1 MLTFSEIKNFTKPI
15 WTSSTPSFYF
25 DWIDSVWWRCYSQ
38 PSAARRGKHSS
49 LHVNIDPVSRSAAR
63 RRIPVML
70 GNAIGKSRDKKRA
83 DVVTKMSQSEKN
95 EKDLKEC
102 TLQAN

>member
-1 MLTFSEIKNFTKPI
+1 
-15 WTSSTPSFYF
+15 
-25 DWIDSVWWRCYSQ
+25 
-38 PSAARRGKHSS
+38 
-49 LHVNIDPVSRSAAR
+49 
-63 RRIPVML
+63 ML

-102 TLQAN
+102 TLQANLSIFTHKFC

>member
-1 MLTFSEIKNFTKPI
+1 
-15 WTSSTPSFYF
+15 
-25 DWIDSVWWRCYSQ
+25 
-38 PSAARRGKHSS
+38 
-49 LHVNIDPVSRSAAR
+49 
-63 RRIPVML
+63 ML

-95 EKDLKEC
+95 EKDLTEC